1 MKGLL
6 DTCTFLWIV
15 TGSKELSPAAAC
27 AIAPKSGASDEV
39 LIFEFWVLS
48 CLELIKES
56 EIKTQN
62 FPVTQDS
69 PLLS

>member
-1 MKGLL
+1 VKGLL

-27 AIAPKSGASDEV
+27 AIAPKSGASEEV
-39 LIFEFWVLS
+39 LSFEFWVLS
-48 CLELIKES
+48 CLELIQDS